1 MIEVIHGLP
10 GNVAAFKA
18 TGKIEHEDYDNI
30 VNPLVDKVYKAYGKI
45 DYLFQLETPLRNF
58 SAMAWLK
65 DILLGF
71 VYFTDFQRV
80 AIVTSNLT
88 IRNFTNFFGKI
99 IPGDFRGFHSDD
111 LEIAKQ
117 WVSGENQ

>member
-1 MIEVIHGLP
+1 MIEVIQGLP

-18 TGKIEHEDYDNI
+18 TGKIDPEDYDNI
-30 VNPLVDKVYKAYGKI
+30 VNPIVDKVYKAYGKI
-45 DYLFQLETPLRNF
+45 DYLFQLETSLKNF
-58 SAMAWLK
+58 SAMAWVK
-65 DILLGF
+65 DLLLGF

-80 AIVTSNLT
+80 AIVTRNKAVK
-88 IRNFTNFFGKI
+88 NFTNFFGKF
-99 IPGDFRGFHSDD
+99 IPGSFRGFDSDD